1 MSVLDGIAASFAD
14 LISCASLS
22 AIMDSNTYAVEA
34 EIEAK
39 HWWFVG
45 RRELFAR
52 LLKESGLAQDCDAL
66 DIGTSTG
73 TNLRMLKELGF
84 RYITGLDASPEAARY
99 CQEKG
104 LGKVEL
110 GDVCA
115 LPFADQ
121 SFDLVLAT
129 DVIEHVDND
138 LAALREIRRVLR
150 QGGRALI
157 TVPAFSCLWGPQDDV
172 AHHKRR
178 YLRGQLLDT
187 IRLAN
192 LQMRRSFYFNYILF
206 APIWLARRV
215 LRVTKPDLHSEN
227 EINTPVLNW
236 ALTWIFSLDVRTAEW
251 LSPPFGV
258 SALALV
264 ERVD

>member
-1 MSVLDGIAASFAD
+1 
-14 LISCASLS
+14 
-22 AIMDSNTYAVEA
+22 MDAGTYAVEA
-34 EIEAK
+34 EIEAV

-52 LLKESGLAQDCDAL
+52 LLTESGLAQDCDAL

-73 TNLRMLKELGF
+73 TNLRMLGHLGF
-84 RYITGLDASPEAARY
+84 RHVTGLDTSPEAARY

-104 LGKVEL
+104 LGQVEV

-121 SFDLVLAT
+121 SFDVVLAT
-129 DVIEHVDND
+129 DVLEHVDD
-138 LAALREIRRVLR
+138 DCAALREIRRVLR

-157 TVPAFSCLWGPQDDV
+157 TVPAFSSLWGPQDDL

-178 YLRGQLLDT
+178 YVRGQLLDA
-187 IRLAN
+187 IDRAN
-192 LQMRRSFYFNYILF
+192 LRVRRSFYFNYILF
-206 APIWLARRV
+206 VPIWLARRILSV
-215 LRVTKPDLHSEN
+215 IKPALRSEN
-227 EINTPVLNW
+227 EINTPALNRV
-236 ALTWIFSLDVRTAEW
+236 LTWIFRVDVRTAERI
-251 LSPPFGV
+251 SPPFGV